1 MTFFGTILRFD
12 PRPWVIPAAL
22 VMIWEV
28 SLFVWPTSSESFAA
42 PHAVIAAMVDA
53 LLDGTIMVATLQ
65 TLLAAIGGLVVG
77 GAIGLALGVL
87 FGLSRLIDQLLE
99 VTIEAIRP
107 IPSIAILPIA
117 MMIFG
122 FGYRMEI
129 AIVAFASIWPMMIM
143 SRSAVR
149 DLEPRLFDVAK
160 VLKLTP
166 GQTIT
171 KLVLPAIT
179 GRVFVALRLAAGV
192 ALIVA
197 ITTEIAANPLG
208 LGAAIMA
215 AQQTFRP
222 ERMLALLLWIGL
234 VGYAWNALLL
244 ACQHRLIPAARTGGG
259 SGHAQT

>member
-1 MTFFGTILRFD
+1 MT
-12 PRPWVIPAAL
+12 
-22 VMIWEV
+22 WEA
-28 SLFVWPTSSESFAA
+28 SLLVWPTSSESFAP
-42 PHAVIAAMVDA
+42 PHAVAGALFQA
-53 LLDGTIMVATLQ
+53 LLDGTILIATLQ
-65 TLLAAIGGLVVG
+65 TLLAAIGGLAIG
-77 GAIGLALGVL
+77 GALGLAIGVL
-87 FGLSRLIDQLLE
+87 FGLSRLMDQLLE

-107 IPSIAILPIA
+107 VPSIAILPIA

-149 DLEPRLFDVAK
+149 DLEPRLFDVAR
-160 VLKLTP
+160 VLRLTP
-166 GQTIT
+166 RQTIT
-171 KLVLPAIT
+171 KLVLPAIA

-197 ITTEIAANPLG
+197 ITTEIAANPMG

-222 ERMLALLLWIGL
+222 ELMLALLVWIGL
-234 VGYAWNALLL
+234 VGYAWNAVLL
-244 ACQHRLIPAARTGGG
+244 ACQDRLIPAARAKG
-259 SGHAQT
+259 SGHAQA